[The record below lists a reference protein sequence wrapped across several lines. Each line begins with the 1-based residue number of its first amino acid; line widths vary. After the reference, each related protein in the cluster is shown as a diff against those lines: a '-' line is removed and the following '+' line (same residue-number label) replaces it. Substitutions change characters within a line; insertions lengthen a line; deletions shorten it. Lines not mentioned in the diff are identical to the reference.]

1 MTQHL
6 PTRGQIIRCV
16 GVVLGAA
23 AFLSITTMLARAD
36 DPGALQWVS
45 ASVAYP

>member
-6 PTRGQIIRCV
+6 PTRAQIVRCI

-23 AFLSITTMLARAD
+23 ALLSVTTMLARAD
-36 DPGALQWVS
+36 DPGASHWVS
-45 ASVAYP
+45 ASVARP